1 MMNPD
6 ILPEDAWKKHNEYFN
21 AADGKTF
28 HTALISRN
36 QIYIQ
41 LFPECTV
48 WLKVIGSKLHGHD
61 LLMGFDLFFKAQ
73 RLQVHPY
80 GLKYKR
86 EFKPFC
92 TTQKLFS
99 LTDAS
104 EEFGDIVSDLKR
116 S

>member
-1 MMNPD
+1 MNPD

-61 LLMGFDLFFKAQ
+61 LLMGFDLF
-73 RLQVHPY
+73 
-80 GLKYKR
+80 
-86 EFKPFC
+86 
-92 TTQKLFS
+92 
-99 LTDAS
+99 
-104 EEFGDIVSDLKR
+104 
-116 S
+116 

>member
-73 RLQVHPY
+73 RSPSIWSKVQERVQAVLHHSCS
-80 GLKYKR
+80 R
-86 EFKPFC
+86 
-92 TTQKLFS
+92 
-99 LTDAS
+99 
-104 EEFGDIVSDLKR
+104 
-116 S
+116 